1 MLRSRTIFLLMLTAA
16 LLVSV
21 AAVSAQDATEA
32 ATSEAAS
39 TAASVPI
46 GVKAILLDGDVI
58 DGTFESEVTAH
69 LYGFNASEG
78 DVVTISMTQPED
90 SVLDPYLVLMD
101 ANGAVIAA
109 DDDSGEDPLYSSL
122 ISNVLLEDG
131 GSYFVLAT
139 SFVYIDNLLAE
150 MTTGQDDIEA
160 GQTYELTI
168 NGITAPEGVDPEV
181 VTINAETMTPGST
194 IEGESTADAPVAFYT
209 FAGAEGDVRTITLES
224 EDFDA
229 ILHVFAPN
237 GDRVAINNNDPGLGG
252 TDAAVRDLTV
262 AEAGTYLIWA
272 TDKFFYDYT
281 TMTAATTYEG
291 GAFTLGLE

>member
-1 MLRSRTIFLLMLTAA
+1 MLRTRTIFLLMLITA

-21 AAVSAQDATEA
+21 AGISAQDATPEA
-32 ATSEAAS
+32 TPEVVGTAPGAAG
-39 TAASVPI
+39 
-46 GVKAILLDGDVI
+46 GVKAVLADGDVI
-58 DGTFESEVTAH
+58 EGTFEGEVTAH
-69 LYGFNASEG
+69 LYGFNASAG
-78 DVVTISMTQPED
+78 DVVTISMTQPEE

-109 DDDSGEDPLYSSL
+109 DDDSGEDPVYSSL

-139 SFVYIDNLLAE
+139 SFVYIDNILAE
-150 MTTGQDDIEA
+150 MTEGQDDIEA
-160 GQTYELTI
+160 GQIYELTI
-168 NGITAPEGVDPEV
+168 NGITAPEGGDPEV
-181 VTINAETMTPGST
+181 VTINAETLTPGST
-194 IEGESTADAPVAFYT
+194 AEGESTAAAPVAFYT

-224 EDFDA
+224 EDFDG

-237 GDRVAINNNDPGLGG
+237 GDRVAINNNDPGLGD
-252 TDAAVRDLTV
+252 TNAAVRDLTL

-281 TMTAATTYEG
+281 IMTAETTYEG